1 MPPRITIDLALPV
14 PAYRQIADS
23 LRCLLVEG
31 VFEPGTKLPPVRQL
45 AIDLGVH
52 FNTVAQAYR
61 QLADEG
67 WLEGRQG
74 RNFAVSTR
82 RKGTAAGPAADP
94 LSLRRK
100 LRELSAEWRSR
111 GLPPARIARE
121 LRLLAASLE
130 E

>member
-1 MPPRITIDLALPV
+1 MSPRITIDLALAV
-14 PAYRQIADS
+14 PAYRQISDS

-31 VFEPGTKLPPVRQL
+31 AFEAGSKLPPVRQL

-74 RNFAVSTR
+74 RTFIVAGR
-82 RKGTAAGPAADP
+82 RDSPPGPAANP
-94 LSLRRK
+94 SQLRRR

-111 GLPPARIARE
+111 GLSASRIARE
-121 LRLLAASLE
+121 LRLLAAALE